1 PQPEG
6 AAALDR
12 IAQLNIVQ
20 QLKHLVAYPFIRSR
34 VERHEIQLY
43 GWYYRIEDG
52 RMLTYDD
59 ASGEIVEVTPGSG
72 GDWPEQTLLRMAEAE
87 EELWDKL

>member
-1 PQPEG
+1 MRKILEG
-6 AAALDR
+6 LAEF
-12 IAQLNIVQ
+12 QNKV
-20 QLKHLVAYPFIRSR
+20 YPNHR
-34 VERHEIQLY
+34 
-43 GWYYRIEDG
+43 EDG